1 MSFNGHA
8 ILAMRFCKRGTK
20 LGKQDSKIYVK
31 NSLSIGCYLSLLKQL
46 AIIVQHQA
54 EGIALLQIFS
64 NLKSEGTVVSSNIV
78 GTL

>member
-8 ILAMRFCKRGTK
+8 IEGTK
-20 LGKQDSKIYVK
+20 LGKQDSKNYVK
-31 NSLSIGCYLSLLKQL
+31 NSLSIGCYLSLLKQQ

-64 NLKSEGTVVSSNIV
+64 NLKKQRHCFQF
-78 GTL
+78 